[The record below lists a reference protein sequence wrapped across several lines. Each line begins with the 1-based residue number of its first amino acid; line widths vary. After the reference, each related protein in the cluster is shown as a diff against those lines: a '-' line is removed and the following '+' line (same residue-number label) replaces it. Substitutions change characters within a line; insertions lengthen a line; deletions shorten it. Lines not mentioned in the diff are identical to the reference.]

1 MRRTEFCC
9 WVRTPRHARPLPC
22 ALLRL
27 AAVACA
33 ALVPVSCWLGSPFSA
48 RVLVAGLGI
57 GLWARARGM
66 SGRGE
71 EDVLVRATLAVDGD
85 VATLGLP
92 ASVGGGAKGS
102 ASLEPTGDLVVA
114 GRRATPVSE
123 EARASV
129 RRLLEEE
136 AGLQGPLKGKQ

>member
-9 WVRTPRHARPLPC
+9 WVKAPRRERPLVR
-22 ALLRL
+22 ATLLAG
-27 AAVACA
+27 AAACA
-33 ALVPVSCWLGSPFSA
+33 VLVPVSCWLESPFFT

-92 ASVGGGAKGS
+92 ASVGDSAKGS

-114 GRRATPVSE
+114 GRRVTPASE
-123 EARASV
+123 EARESV
-129 RRLLEEE
+129 RRLLGDET
-136 AGLQGPLKGKQ
+136 GL